1 MKYLFSL
8 LIVLNSSIVF
18 GDTVWVPMQIPSPY
32 QTTIVIPPEP
42 YVPKITIRPEWRL
55 IPVVKLMPVKVQK
68 TGPFGR
74 VIEETVEMQP
84 FTFWEYT
91 TVFIRVLE

>member
-1 MKYLFSL
+1 MRSVLFFCFIAVST
-8 LIVLNSSIVF
+8 ISYA
-18 GDTVWVPMQIPSPY
+18 DTVWVPVETPNPY
-32 QTTIVIPPEP
+32 QTTIILPPEP
-42 YVPKITIRPEWRL
+42 YVPKIRIRTEFRL
-55 IPVVKLMPVKVQK
+55 TPVVKLMPVKVQT

-74 VIEETVEMQP
+74 VISESVEMQP